1 MTKEQSEQDISND
14 IAIVSMVCRFPGVD
28 TVEQYWEL
36 LASGTDALQL
46 SPAPAGP
53 GIEPLNRLG
62 TEGLIPVNTSLKDTE
77 KFDAAFFK
85 LTSREA
91 EITDPQHRLFME
103 SAWEVLE
110 KAGYNPL
117 NYPGLIGLFAGV
129 STSTYLINHL
139 LADRDRNESVSDLQ
153 LMIANDKDHMTA
165 QIAYRLNI
173 CGPVVAVQTSCSTSL
188 VATHLACESLLSGQC
203 DLALAGG
210 VTLKFPQV
218 PGYLHHQGG

>member
-91 EITDPQHRLFME
+91 EITDPQHRLLWR
-103 SAWEVLE
+103 A
-110 KAGYNPL
+110 
-117 NYPGLIGLFAGV
+117 PGR
-129 STSTYLINHL
+129 YW
-139 LADRDRNESVSDLQ
+139 RR
-153 LMIANDKDHMTA
+153 
-165 QIAYRLNI
+165 
-173 CGPVVAVQTSCSTSL
+173 
-188 VATHLACESLLSGQC
+188 
-203 DLALAGG
+203 
-210 VTLKFPQV
+210 
-218 PGYLHHQGG
+218 PGITR